1 MTHRTRRSCA
11 KRILPLRRRGFA
23 GLLAIAGAALF
34 ATVAPVAQAADIPAQ
49 VKLVVPF
56 APGASNDLFARALAA
71 RLGPRIGAT
80 LTVENR
86 PGAGGMIG
94 AEQVMRA
101 APDGATLLFS
111 SSAITSN
118 AAVQAKM
125 PYDPLA
131 DVAPVALVATSGLMM
146 VVPAGSPHRS
156 FDDLLKAI
164 RASKGQMT
172 YASSGV
178 GSINHVSTELMHS
191 MAGTAGVHV
200 PYKGISQVMVDMVA
214 GRVDYLL
221 TTVASSRA
229 QVDGGKLR
237 PLAVSSPA
245 RSPFKPDLPPIADW
259 VPGFAAE
266 VWWGVFAPSRVPEPV
281 ITRLNAE
288 IRAVIADPEMKA
300 LFAKEGAVAGTL
312 DVPAFVRKYRSEIGV
327 WQKLVQD
334 RKIARK

>member
-1 MTHRTRRSCA
+1 MAFSPRAFGLARS
-11 KRILPLRRRGFA
+11 LT
-23 GLLAIAGAALF
+23 LACVAAVTPIA
-34 ATVAPVAQAADIPAQ
+34 QSADLPAQ
-49 VKLVVPF
+49 IKLVVPF
-56 APGASNDLFARALAA
+56 APGASNDLFARALVA

-80 LTVENR
+80 MAVEYR
-86 PGAGGMIG
+86 PGAGGVIG
-94 AEQVMRA
+94 ADQVMRS

-118 AAVQAKM
+118 AAVQAKL

-146 VVPAGSPHRS
+146 VVPVGSPHQK
-156 FDDLLKAI
+156 FEDLLKAI
-164 RASKGQMT
+164 RSSKGQMT

-191 MAGTAGVHV
+191 MAGTSGVHV
-200 PYKGISQVMVDMVA
+200 PYKGISQVMLDMVA

-237 PLAVSSPA
+237 PLAVSSA
-245 RSPFKPDLPPIADW
+245 GRSPFNPDLPPIADW

-266 VWWGVFAPSRVPEPV
+266 VWWGVFAPARVPAPLV
-281 ITRLNAE
+281 NRLNVE

-300 LFAKEGAVAGTL
+300 LFAKEAAVAGNL
-312 DVPAFVRKYRSEIGV
+312 DVPAFVRKYRDEIEV
-327 WQKLVQD
+327 WRKVVTD
-334 RKIARK
+334 RKIERN

>member
-1 MTHRTRRSCA
+1 MALSSRALGVARMLTLACA
-11 KRILPLRRRGFA
+11 A
-23 GLLAIAGAALF
+23 TLAPIA
-34 ATVAPVAQAADIPAQ
+34 QSADVPTQI
-49 VKLVVPF
+49 KLVVPF
-56 APGASNDLFARALAA
+56 APGASNDLFARALVA

-80 LTVENR
+80 MAVENR
-86 PGAGGMIG
+86 PGAGGVIG
-94 AEQVMRA
+94 AEQVMRS
-101 APDGATLLFS
+101 APDGTTLLFS

-118 AAVQAKM
+118 AAVQPKL

-146 VVPAGSPHRS
+146 VVPVGSPYQK

-164 RASKGQMT
+164 RASNGQMT
-172 YASSGV
+172 YASSGI

-191 MAGTAGVHV
+191 MAGTSGVHV

-237 PLAVSSPA
+237 PLAVSSA
-245 RSPFKPDLPPIADW
+245 GRSPFKPDLPPIADW
-259 VPGFAAE
+259 VPGFSAE
-266 VWWGVFAPSRVPEPV
+266 VWWGVFAPARVPAPLLN
-281 ITRLNAE
+281 RLNAE

-300 LFAKEGAVAGTL
+300 LFAKEAAVAGDL
-312 DVPAFVRKYRSEIGV
+312 DVPAFVRKYRDEIEV
-327 WQKLVQD
+327 WRKVVRD
-334 RKIARK
+334 RKIQRN

>member
-1 MTHRTRRSCA
+1 MLIPSRALGLARV
-11 KRILPLRRRGFA
+11 L
-23 GLLAIAGAALF
+23 LLAVSATAASL
-34 ATVAPVAQAADIPAQ
+34 AHASEMPAQ
-49 VKLVVPF
+49 IKLVVPF

-71 RLGPRIGAT
+71 RLGPRLGASIA
-80 LTVENR
+80 VENR

-94 AEQVMRA
+94 ADQVMRSA
-101 APDGATLLFS
+101 ADGATLLFS

-118 AAVQAKM
+118 AAVQAKL

-146 VVPAGSPHRS
+146 VVPVSSPHQR
-156 FDDLLKAI
+156 FEDLLNAI
-164 RASKGQMT
+164 RTSKGQMT

-191 MAGTAGVHV
+191 MAGTSGIHV

-237 PLAVSSPA
+237 PLAVSSVG
-245 RSPFKPDLPPIADW
+245 RSPFNPDLPPITDW
-259 VPGFAAE
+259 VPGFSAE
-266 VWWGVFAPSRVPEPV
+266 VWWGVFAPARAPV
-281 ITRLNAE
+281 AIVTRLNAE
-288 IRAVIADPEMKA
+288 IRATVADPEMKA
-300 LFAKEGAVAGTL
+300 LFAKEGAIAGAL
-312 DVPAFVRKYRSEIGV
+312 DVPTFVRKYRGEIEV
-327 WQKLVQD
+327 WRKVVRD
-334 RKIARK
+334 RKIERN

>member
-1 MTHRTRRSCA
+1 MPLSFRALGLARVLVLACA
-11 KRILPLRRRGFA
+11 ATA
-23 GLLAIAGAALF
+23 GSL
-34 ATVAPVAQAADIPAQ
+34 VQASETPAQ
-49 VKLVVPF
+49 IKLVVPF

-71 RLGPRIGAT
+71 RLGPRLGSNIA
-80 LTVENR
+80 VENR
-86 PGAGGMIG
+86 PGAGGVIG
-94 AEQVMRA
+94 AEQVMRS

-118 AAVQAKM
+118 AAVQPKL

-146 VVPAGSPHRS
+146 VVPVGSPHQR
-156 FDDLLKAI
+156 FEDLLNAI

-172 YASSGV
+172 YASSGI

-191 MAGTAGVHV
+191 MAGTAGIHV

-237 PLAVSSPA
+237 PLAVSSA
-245 RSPFKPDLPPIADW
+245 GRSPFKPDLPPIADW
-259 VPGFAAE
+259 VPGFSAE
-266 VWWGVFAPSRVPEPV
+266 VWWGVFAPARVPAQWL
-281 ITRLNAE
+281 TRLNTE
-288 IRAVIADPEMKA
+288 IRATVADPEMKA
-300 LFAKEGAVAGTL
+300 LFAKEAAVAGAL
-312 DVPAFVRKYRSEIGV
+312 DVPTFVRKYRDEIEV
-327 WQKLVQD
+327 WRKVVRD
-334 RKIARK
+334 RKIERN